1 MREISG
7 LIFLRVRFK
16 RLPEGESGLFELA
29 LVFLMMLMLFAP
41 LYGWKN
47 PERGLPARAPA
58 FCGGSTI
65 RGRAPEFNGGLF
77 YNGARSFN
85 CLRRARIIKA
95 HPAPRPS
102 AGVGAGRYYFKAGA

>member
-47 PERGLPARAPA
+47 PERGLPAPCSRLLWREHNKEGAP
-58 FCGGSTI
+58 
-65 RGRAPEFNGGLF
+65 
-77 YNGARSFN
+77 
-85 CLRRARIIKA
+85 
-95 HPAPRPS
+95 
-102 AGVGAGRYYFKAGA
+102 